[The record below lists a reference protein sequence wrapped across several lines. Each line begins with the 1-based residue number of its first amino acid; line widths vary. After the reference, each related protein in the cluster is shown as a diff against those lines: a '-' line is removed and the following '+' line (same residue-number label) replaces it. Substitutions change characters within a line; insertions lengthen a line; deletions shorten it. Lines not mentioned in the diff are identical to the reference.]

1 MEMEIPLHIYFFS
14 FIETIWGNA
23 LFIPSKSLNFEEWK
37 KIEKLQSDLDT
48 EYDLRREML
57 LTRLDVTI
65 QSFQWSDAAKSK
77 SDIIAD
83 RYSEKRRELNRLL
96 YQNKATDIVELLAAR
111 DDLLQIEKTSSS
123 NVRKNTQ
130 SDLEKHIIGMVPD
143 RGGRGLEYQRP
154 AREMPAW
161 QKNRNQGH
169 GNRGVS
175 TKTNFLIIRA
185 KRRSISIWIINSVQ
199 PYIIYFI
206 IVKAKS

>member
-1 MEMEIPLHIYFFS
+1 
-14 FIETIWGNA
+14 
-23 LFIPSKSLNFEEWK
+23 
-37 KIEKLQSDLDT
+37 
-48 EYDLRREML
+48 ML

-83 RYSEKRRELNRLL
+83 RYSDKRRELNRLL

-111 DDLLQIEKTSSS
+111 DDLLLIEKTSSS
-123 NVRKNTQ
+123 NVRKNTH

-154 AREMPAW
+154 PPEMPAW
-161 QKNRNQGH
+161 QKNRTHGH

-175 TKTNFLIIRA
+175 KKRINFSFNLA
-185 KRRSISIWIINSVQ
+185 KKEFHCGYKHCLRPNSMD
-199 PYIIYFI
+199 
-206 IVKAKS
+206 KK

>member
-1 MEMEIPLHIYFFS
+1 MSLA
-14 FIETIWGNA
+14 ETIWGKA
-23 LFIPSKSLNFEEWK
+23 LFIPSRSLKFEDWN
-37 KIEKLQSDLDT
+37 KIENLQSDLDT

-77 SDIIAD
+77 SDIIGD
-83 RYSEKRRELNRLL
+83 RYSDKRRELNRLL

-154 AREMPAW
+154 APEMPAW

-175 TKTNFLIIRA
+175 KEINFFSNWA
-185 KRRSISIWIINSVQ
+185 KKKK
-199 PYIIYFI
+199 YL
-206 IVKAKS
+206 KLG